1 MAVLPFPNPA
11 TRAAAPWRLGP
22 AAPVL
27 TTALILAGGFVAR
40 AVARVA
46 PRRGPVARRRR
57 LTKSDRPP
65 TITELLTHIPG
76 DSARIV
82 LQTIALQ
89 AQSLT
94 GSELAAA
101 GIGGDA
107 THPFSI
113 WVHVGMEPEQVEQI
127 GRPPRAIGLLATTGR
142 ENHPVRHRER
152 LDRRDHTEHE
162 HLAPDVRQHPDHL
175 SLPPQ
180 HPAIASFLAV
190 PIRFRGDVAG
200 CLCLANKQGAD
211 EFTIEDQQMAEMLA
225 ARAAGALDDAERTCD
240 GSAGARQWLQTAL
253 DQMPEGVLVVDN
265 HGEVVTDNE
274 ALRSFM
280 GAKTSENGRIDPRT
294 IEMRRPS
301 GERLPADELPVMRA
315 AADGE
320 VTVGREFVARGPDD
334 RPVPLLVSAAP
345 ILTNAGARDGAV
357 MICQD
362 VSTVRHLQRV
372 REEWTSIVAHELRQP
387 ISVIALRSSLLL
399 RGQLSSEQRDT
410 VEQIARSIHSL
421 GRMVADLMDASLL
434 ESDRLRVTLAR
445 VDLCQLLTDVVRRT
459 PLAALR
465 TQTHLPA
472 DTRLFVNGDA
482 ERLEQVIANLLSNA
496 VKYATP
502 DTDVVVDLGVAA
514 GQAHIEVTNAGEP
527 IPQDELPFIFNRFA
541 RTRAAGASGVVGLGL
556 GLYIARGLVSA
567 HHGRIWAESGPGQ
580 GTTFHVTF
588 PLDGPPVPIEPP
600 VHRLRLPIEGGRHDT
615 PGAPGRS

>member
-1 MAVLPFPNPA
+1 MAVLPFPDPA

-27 TTALILAGGFVAR
+27 TTALILAGFVAR
-40 AVARVA
+40 AVARAA
-46 PRRGPVARRRR
+46 PRRGPIARRQR
-57 LTKSDRPP
+57 LTRGDPP
-65 TITELLTHIPG
+65 TAIAEMLTQIPS
-76 DSARIV
+76 DSARIL

-113 WVHVGMEPEQVEQI
+113 WVNVGMGPEQVEQI
-127 GRPPRAIGLLATTGR
+127 GRPPRAVGVLATIAR
-142 ENHPVRHRER
+142 DNHTVRVR
-152 LDRRDHTEHE
+152 
-162 HLAPDVRQHPDHL
+162 DVREHADHL
-175 SLPPQ
+175 SLPPH
-180 HPAIASFLAV
+180 HPAITSFLAV

-200 CLCLANKQGAD
+200 CLCLANKQGGD

-225 ARAAGALDDAERTCD
+225 ARATGALDAERTGD
-240 GSAGARQWLQTAL
+240 GSAGARQWLQTVL

-265 HGEVVTDNE
+265 HGEVVTGND
-274 ALRSFM
+274 AFRSFL
-280 GAKTSENGRIDPRT
+280 GAKTSDNGRIDPRR
-294 IEMRRPS
+294 IAMSRPS
-301 GERLPADELPVMRA
+301 GERLPSNELPVMRA

-320 VTVGREFVARGPDD
+320 LIVGREFVARGPDD

-362 VSTVRHLQRV
+362 VSTVRNLQRV

-399 RGQLSSEQRDT
+399 RSQLSIEQRDT

-434 ESDRLRVTLAR
+434 ESDRLRVRLAR
-445 VDLCQLLTDVVRRT
+445 VDLCQLLTDVVRRA
-459 PLAALR
+459 PLASSR
-465 TQTHLPA
+465 THTHVPA
-472 DTRLFVNGDA
+472 DARLFVHGDA
-482 ERLEQVIANLLSNA
+482 QRLEQVIANLLSNA
-496 VKYATP
+496 VKYAPP

-514 GQAHIEVTNAGEP
+514 GQAHIQVTNAGNA

-567 HHGRIWAESGPGQ
+567 HHGRIWAESGAGE

-588 PLDGPPVPIEPP
+588 PLDGPPVPIQPP
-600 VHRLRLPIEGGRHDT
+600 VDRIQLPIEGGRLDT
-615 PGAPGRS
+615 AAAACRS

>member
-1 MAVLPFPNPA
+1 MLLENRGESMAVLPFPESA
-11 TRAAAPWRLGP
+11 TRAAASWWSGS

-27 TTALILAGGFVAR
+27 TTALILAGVVAR

-46 PRRGPVARRRR
+46 PRRVVVERRRQ
-57 LTKSDRPP
+57 LTKSPAID
-65 TITELLTHIPG
+65 EVLMHIPG

-89 AQSLT
+89 AQALT

-107 THPFSI
+107 THPLSI
-113 WVHVGMEPEQVEQI
+113 WVHVGMEPEQAEQP
-127 GRPPRAIGLLATTGR
+127 GRPPRAVGLLAAIGR
-142 ENHPVRHRER
+142 EHHTVRIR
-152 LDRRDHTEHE
+152 
-162 HLAPDVRQHPDHL
+162 DVRQHADHL
-175 SLPPQ
+175 RLPPHQ
-180 HPAIASFLAV
+180 PAIVSLLTV

-200 CLCLANKQGAD
+200 CLCLANKQGGD
-211 EFTIEDQQMAEMLA
+211 EFTIQDQQMAEMLA
-225 ARAAGALDDAERTCD
+225 ARAAGALDAERPGD
-240 GSAGARQWLQTAL
+240 GTAGARQWLQTVL

-265 HGEVVTDNE
+265 HGEAVTDNV
-274 ALRSFM
+274 ALRLFL
-280 GAKTSENGRIDPRT
+280 GAPPSATGRIDPRA
-294 IEMRRPS
+294 IEMSRPS
-301 GERLPADELPVMRA
+301 GERLSSDELPVMRA

-334 RPVPLLVSAAP
+334 RSAPLLVSAAP
-345 ILTNAGARDGAV
+345 ILTNDGTRDGAV

-362 VSTVRHLQRV
+362 LSTVRTLQRV
-372 REEWTSIVAHELRQP
+372 REWTSIVAHELKQP

-399 RGQLSSEQRDT
+399 RGHLSSEQRDT

-434 ESDRLRVTLAR
+434 ESDRLRVMFAR
-445 VDLCQLLTDVVRRT
+445 VDLGQLLADVVRRT
-459 PLAALR
+459 PLASRRTR
-465 TQTHLPA
+465 TQVPA
-472 DTRLFVNGDA
+472 NARLFVNGDA

-502 DTDVVVDLGVAA
+502 NTDVVVDLGVAA
-514 GQAHIEVTNAGEP
+514 GQAHIQVTNAGDP

-541 RTRAAGASGVVGLGL
+541 RTRAADASGVMGLGL

-567 HHGRIWAESGPGQ
+567 HRGRIWAESGPAE

-588 PLDGPPVPIEPP
+588 PLAGPPVPIETP
-600 VHRLRLPIEGGRHDT
+600 VDRFRLPIEGGRHDT
-615 PGAPGRS
+615 LAAAGRP